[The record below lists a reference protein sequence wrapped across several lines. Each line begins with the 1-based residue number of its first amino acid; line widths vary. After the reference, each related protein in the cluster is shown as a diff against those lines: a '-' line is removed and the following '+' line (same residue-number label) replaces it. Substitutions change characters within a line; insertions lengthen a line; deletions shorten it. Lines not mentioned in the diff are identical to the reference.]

1 MSEEYEIILGL
12 YKSNNKMLL
21 VIVTITCTFFSANQ
35 YLIIIFNSITDII
48 LIKISVH
55 KRHKSINAIKI
66 YKKPIIFYIIS
77 NNLYIANFL
86 YFIYRFYILD

>member
-1 MSEEYEIILGL
+1 MEQYKIMSEEYEIILGL

-66 YKKPIIFYIIS
+66 YKKTY
-77 NNLYIANFL
+77 
-86 YFIYRFYILD
+86 YILYYFQ